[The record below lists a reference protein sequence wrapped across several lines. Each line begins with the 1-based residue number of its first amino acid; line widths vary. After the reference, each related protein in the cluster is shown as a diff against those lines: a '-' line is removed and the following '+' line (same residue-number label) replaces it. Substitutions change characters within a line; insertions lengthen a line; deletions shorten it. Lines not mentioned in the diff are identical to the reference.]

1 MQKKTSMELF
11 NEFRS
16 MYAVLM
22 LDEVNCKMVQICGY
36 HEGKII
42 VGYKNNDG
50 PIAKVRKDVLFD
62 EGHVDNKSWD
72 IVDVE
77 QLVFVR
83 HGSKYKD

>member
-1 MQKKTSMELF
+1 MEKKTARELF
-11 NEFRS
+11 DEFRS

-50 PIAKVRKDVLFD
+50 LIAKVRQGILFD

-77 QLVFVR
+77 QLVFVC
-83 HGSKYKD
+83 HGVKYKD